1 MKKFFVIWCVV
12 LVVAILMGVTACAE
26 IYPTTVVVINISN
39 NIVSMEDYNG
49 NVWEWEGVEDWMCGD
64 IVSAIMDDNNTA
76 IIYDDTIITIRY
88 SGTIFA

>member
-26 IYPTTVVVINISN
+26 IYPTTFVVINISN